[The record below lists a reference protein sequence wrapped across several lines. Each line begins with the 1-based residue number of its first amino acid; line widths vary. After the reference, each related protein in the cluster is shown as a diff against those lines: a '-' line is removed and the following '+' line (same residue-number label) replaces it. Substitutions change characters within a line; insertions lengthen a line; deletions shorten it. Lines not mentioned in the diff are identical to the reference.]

1 MKHVLAAVT
10 AVVVLV
16 SAACS
21 KTESPRATLGAPAP
35 AFTLKDVDGRTVRL
49 ADFGGRAV
57 VMDFWA
63 TWCGPCKESTIEF
76 EQLHRKHRDRGVV
89 VIGISM
95 DVGANAADAVRTFTR
110 DNGLTYLM
118 LMDDG
123 KTSRAYAVTKV
134 PVTYIL
140 DRSHT
145 VTKIFPGYLPG
156 LGDKIEQELAK
167 LK

>member
-10 AVVVLV
+10 AVVVLA
-16 SAACS
+16 SAACT

-49 ADFGGRAV
+49 ADFAGRAV

-76 EQLHRKHRDRGVV
+76 EQLHGKYRDRNVV

-95 DVGANAADAVRTFTR
+95 DVGANAADTVRRFAK
-110 DNGLTYLM
+110 DNGLTYLL

-123 KTSRAYAVTKV
+123 KASRSYAVTKV

-140 DRSHT
+140 DRNHT
-145 VTKIFPGYLPG
+145 VAKIFPGYLKG
-156 LGDKIEQELAK
+156 LGNRIEQELAK
-167 LK
+167 LR